1 MEEYIEEE
9 QRESFYDYYVRE
21 IEPVAVKYE
30 FQRNQFMKS
39 YFINVFKIVI
49 CMSVSIF
56 LINRYQLQISDL
68 GLDPVGLIVGVFIL
82 GALILFCSYWVK
94 FNSWVKNIFN
104 EVIPKLLE
112 YLGVEKL
119 SNPHEKTR
127 FVETYLNSLEL
138 RQKYDF
144 ITVKNYLKKQYK
156 GTIVNIVE
164 MELIKGCGRG
174 KKIVFQ
180 GLFVFFENPKEQEA
194 EIVIKQNKNLIEK
207 AFEYNVL
214 ELLKINNEEFER
226 IYDVYTNN
234 PQVAKKILNFKFI
247 AKLLRL
253 KKKNNYQSLILSFEK
268 NAIHLMIGCKTE
280 LFKISTVKKT
290 YDYEQY
296 KIMVSN
302 IQNIFKAIDELELI

>member
-1 MEEYIEEE
+1 
-9 QRESFYDYYVRE
+9 
-21 IEPVAVKYE
+21 
-30 FQRNQFMKS
+30 
-39 YFINVFKIVI
+39 
-49 CMSVSIF
+49 
-56 LINRYQLQISDL
+56 
-68 GLDPVGLIVGVFIL
+68 
-82 GALILFCSYWVK
+82 
-94 FNSWVKNIFN
+94 
-104 EVIPKLLE
+104 
-112 YLGVEKL
+112 
-119 SNPHEKTR
+119 
-127 FVETYLNSLEL
+127 
-138 RQKYDF
+138 
-144 ITVKNYLKKQYK
+144 
-156 GTIVNIVE
+156 

-253 KKKNNYQSLILSFEK
+253 KKKNNYQSLTLSFEK
-268 NAIHLMIGCKTE
+268 NAIHLMIGCKNE

-296 KIMVSN
+296 QIMVSN